1 MDKNY
6 KYNKVELG
14 VIICAVILII
24 AIIIYNTIFKGTVSG
39 NSLSKKGKKNITSK
53 YQTEKLIKAGIKKDI
68 KKNKENKATKN
79 DSIIDYSKMGK
90 DMEYASVYQMEMTPN
105 DYMNKTVVLKG
116 NYYSGVDSQGKS
128 HNYCV
133 ITCQGGCCV
142 QGVEF
147 IMDERF
153 KDDKFKDNQEI
164 IVEGKFEI
172 RDGEKGG
179 KIIVLRDAII
189 KLK

>member
-68 KKNKENKATKN
+68 KKK
-79 DSIIDYSKMGK
+79 
-90 DMEYASVYQMEMTPN
+90 
-105 DYMNKTVVLKG
+105 
-116 NYYSGVDSQGKS
+116 
-128 HNYCV
+128 
-133 ITCQGGCCV
+133 
-142 QGVEF
+142 
-147 IMDERF
+147 
-153 KDDKFKDNQEI
+153 
-164 IVEGKFEI
+164 
-172 RDGEKGG
+172 
-179 KIIVLRDAII
+179 
-189 KLK
+189 

>member
-116 NYYSGVDSQGKS
+116 NYYSGVES
-128 HNYCV
+128 
-133 ITCQGGCCV
+133 
-142 QGVEF
+142 
-147 IMDERF
+147 
-153 KDDKFKDNQEI
+153 
-164 IVEGKFEI
+164 
-172 RDGEKGG
+172 RDYS
-179 KIIVLRDAII
+179 
-189 KLK
+189 